1 LGNHSILRYIEE
13 NYLII
18 LIFLLGLLLRIYNL
32 GAESVWLDEAVSAEV
47 AKLYIME
54 QIRWMM
60 DMNDNNPPLYYLLL
74 HFWVSLFGD
83 SEFSLRLPSAIL
95 GSCSVLMIYTVGKML
110 FSRTVGTLSSLI
122 LAISVFHIEYSQEAR
137 AYSLVA
143 FLTLLSFYFFI
154 RTIGGSKKAY
164 TIAYVISS
172 VLLMYSHFYGV
183 FFIVA
188 QNIFCF
194 TRYLTHRDVFKISL
208 GKWIKLEF
216 IIGLLFIP
224 GLAIW
229 LKNTLAMQGGGWLSQ
244 PTLVDIA
251 RYFYHFSGRDYV
263 LFFLFLI
270 LAVFSFVNF
279 SKIGRNKGFRD
290 LLDIS
295 GDCTGSSYITNL
307 NRLYLLLLWLFVP
320 IVLPFIIS
328 LVSTPMLHTRYIIGS
343 SLALYL
349 LVAKGI
355 YNTNNKRLIV
365 ILPFL
370 SRHFPFGLSGCT
382 MSMRKSINRER
393 RSPI

>member
-1 LGNHSILRYIEE
+1 LAYDHWINLDVYKRSIEITTLVNHSILRYIEE

-18 LIFLLGLLLRIYNL
+18 LILLLGLLLRIYNL

-47 AKLYIME
+47 AKLSIME

-137 AYSLVA
+137 AYSLMA

-194 TRYLTHRDVFKISL
+194 TRYLTQRDVFKISL

-229 LKNTLAMQGGGWLSQ
+229 LKNTLAMQGGVLAFTADFGGYCKILLSFLRQ
-244 PTLVDIA
+244 GLRPIFSVPYLGCFF
-251 RYFYHFSGRDYV
+251 FYQF
-263 LFFLFLI
+263 
-270 LAVFSFVNF
+270 
-279 SKIGRNKGFRD
+279 
-290 LLDIS
+290 
-295 GDCTGSSYITNL
+295 
-307 NRLYLLLLWLFVP
+307 
-320 IVLPFIIS
+320 
-328 LVSTPMLHTRYIIGS
+328 
-343 SLALYL
+343 
-349 LVAKGI
+349 
-355 YNTNNKRLIV
+355 
-365 ILPFL
+365 
-370 SRHFPFGLSGCT
+370 
-382 MSMRKSINRER
+382 
-393 RSPI
+393 

>member
-1 LGNHSILRYIEE
+1 
-13 NYLII
+13 
-18 LIFLLGLLLRIYNL
+18 L

-137 AYSLVA
+137 AYSLMA

-229 LKNTLAMQGGGWLSQ
+229 LKNTLAMQGGVGFHSRLWWILQDTFIISQAGITSYFFCSLSW
-244 PTLVDIA
+244 
-251 RYFYHFSGRDYV
+251 
-263 LFFLFLI
+263 LFFLLSI
-270 LAVFSFVNF
+270 LV
-279 SKIGRNKGFRD
+279 KLGGIKD
-290 LLDIS
+290 L
-295 GDCTGSSYITNL
+295 
-307 NRLYLLLLWLFVP
+307 
-320 IVLPFIIS
+320 
-328 LVSTPMLHTRYIIGS
+328 
-343 SLALYL
+343 
-349 LVAKGI
+349 GI
-355 YNTNNKRLIV
+355 YSIFRV
-365 ILPFL
+365 IAPGA
-370 SRHFPFGLSGCT
+370 R
-382 MSMRKSINRER
+382 I
-393 RSPI
+393 